1 MKKMKLIIAL
11 VFIGALSLI
20 ITSCGEK
27 YANYKEAVKDNEY
40 ANYKE
45 AVKDNDFEAAH
56 MFLDE
61 NYKEFEDVWNKYYDE
76 LDYTNNYRSKIEKA
90 AIKYSQAAS
99 YILCAEAR
107 YLISNYGEEATERI
121 EFLFNEIVVLGEKVV
136 GTGYHPGGVKDRQE
150 ACVKLDCYKQTVKY
164 NNELCN
170 VVLNLAI
177 NNHNEELAKLALSY
191 YMQDWINN
199 WGDDVSW
206 IDSDKEAA
214 QKKYDEAVDSDVFK

>member
-11 VFIGALSLI
+11 VFIGAFSLI
-20 ITSCGEK
+20 ITSCGGK
-27 YANYKEAVKDNEY
+27 Y

-61 NYKEFEDVWNKYYDE
+61 NYKEFEGVWNKYYDD

-90 AIKYSQAAS
+90 ATNYSQAAS

-121 EFLFNEIVVLGEKVV
+121 EYLFNEIVVLGEKVV
-136 GTGYHPGGVKDRQE
+136 GTGYHPGGIKSLQE
-150 ACVKLDCYKQTVKY
+150 ACAKLNCYKQTVKY

-177 NNHNEELAKLALSY
+177 NNHNKELAKLALSH
-191 YMQDWINN
+191 YMQDWMDNGSFL
-199 WGDDVSW
+199 GDNVSW

-214 QKKYDEAVDSDVFK
+214 QKKYDAAVESGAFE